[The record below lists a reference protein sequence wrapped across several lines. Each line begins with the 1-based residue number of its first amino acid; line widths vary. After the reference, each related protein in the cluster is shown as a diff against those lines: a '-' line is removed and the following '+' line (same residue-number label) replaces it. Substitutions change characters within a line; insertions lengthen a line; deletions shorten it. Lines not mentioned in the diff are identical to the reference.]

1 MKVNENAVNFP
12 TDKENFR
19 TSAWFTDVNSTF
31 DTFYLET
38 SQGFLHQNRCNNEVG
53 HSENGQNL
61 YQTHL
66 KVKWMEYDA

>member
-12 TDKENFR
+12 TDMENFR

-38 SQGFLHQNRCNNEVG
+38 SQGFLQHKQV
-53 HSENGQNL
+53 
-61 YQTHL
+61 
-66 KVKWMEYDA
+66 